1 MIPEYNISLFTALF
15 KGRQDV
21 FALYWENGSK
31 TGYMPAYNFDPYRYK
46 VHKMKGGTLSNFPEK
61 TYQPLT
67 EAQIY
72 KHLNGSHLIGLY
84 PLLTDDTSWFIV
96 ADFDE
101 ETWVDDSRKFVAFC
115 QKKEITAYLERSRSG
130 NGAHVWV
137 FFEQAYPAMKSRK
150 IMLSLLIEARI
161 ISTFDKN
168 SSFDR
173 LFPNQDSLSGKPL
186 GNLIALPF
194 HKPAMD
200 NGNSCFVAPKTMEPY
215 PDQWQ
220 FLTTVT
226 RACIATLDNL
236 YAKSPPSELSINTL
250 PNQGLTIYLNNV
262 ITIARN
268 GLPVILI
275 NYLREEL
282 NIANTEFFIRQKAG
296 KSTYKSKRYFKYI
309 EETSDLIF
317 IPRGFIRKLLDF
329 CKEKNIVYKL
339 EDQRKQQ
346 PNQLYRFEATLRD
359 YQQIGVSAT
368 ENKHIGVIVA
378 PPGSGKTLI
387 GLKIIANK
395 QQSALIVV
403 HRKQL
408 MEQWAERITTFLG
421 IPDHEIGKIGQGKY
435 KPGKLITLAT
445 IQSLA
450 KAIANESNKDL
461 TSSFGTILIDECH
474 HIPSE
479 TYHTT
484 IQQFKSYYQYGLTAT
499 PFRKYSDGKLIFIHL
514 GEVIVEIDNHQVSI
528 SPQATIIIRDTS
540 LDVPFN
546 QKTDR
551 FETLSKILVHDS
563 TRNNLILNDITKEL
577 SSGKRIVVLT
587 ERKEHIDSLYQYL
600 KQSYE
605 AITLNGE
612 DSATS
617 RDTKWKLLKSGNY
630 QVLITTGQFFGEGTD
645 LDNATCLF
653 LVYPFSF
660 EGKLIQYIGRVQ
672 RSEIAPV
679 IYDYR
684 DIRIDY
690 LNKLFLKR
698 NTYYRK
704 LIRQRSLFDDP
715 VEEITPVIRSN
726 SLTIEKEVNV
736 PINSLEFK
744 YGAIGFS
751 YIYKEPDEKL
761 EFEIAHEDIR
771 PEFEV
776 LKPYFIKVFKN
787 RNITASIFAELEN
800 GVLVSQSADS
810 ADIKR
815 INKEIIEGVRF
826 RFVTKV
832 ILNNSSLP
840 ERNVLDITQLQNGH
854 PLYESGEEL
863 IADIL
868 KNPQFKHHQQLPYLA
883 EKHAGHILKIRFVL
897 QPFSFVFLIEGEEMY
912 HLILETLDTEEASY
926 IWYFEKQR
934 SLLPMYLKDLD
945 KQLDII
951 RQQGRQ
957 AFITAAPENFSRIV
971 HDYSNEQKGFITWKF
986 MLEER
991 LI

>member
-1 MIPEYNISLFTALF
+1 MISDDKIALFRSLF
-15 KGRQDV
+15 KGREDV
-21 FALYWENGSK
+21 FALYWEKSGKS
-31 TGYMPAYNFDPYRYK
+31 GYMPAVHFDPYRFK
-46 VHKMKGGTLSNFPEK
+46 VHQMKGGTMSDFPEK
-61 TYQPLT
+61 TYQNLT
-67 EAQIY
+67 NEQI
-72 KHLNGSHLIGLY
+72 KQHILGTQLIGVY
-84 PLLTDDTSWFIV
+84 PLLTDNSSWFIV

-101 ETWVDDSRKFVAFC
+101 ENWSDDSRKFLSYC
-115 QKKEITAYLERSRSG
+115 REKNITAYLERSRSG
-130 NGAHVWV
+130 NGAHVWI
-137 FFEQAYPAMKSRK
+137 FFEQPYPAIKSRK
-150 IMLSLLIEARI
+150 VLLSLLTEACI

-173 LFPNQDSLSGKPL
+173 LFPNQDKLAGKGF

-194 HKPAMD
+194 YKPAMD
-200 NGNSCFVAPKTMEPY
+200 RGNSCFIDPQTMNSY
-215 PDQWQ
+215 HDQWQ
-220 FLTTVT
+220 FLTTVQRVQT
-226 RACIATLDNL
+226 TILDLLYEQTGTGTLAVNAT
-236 YAKSPPSELSINTL
+236 T
-250 PNQGLTIYLNNV
+250 NQALTIILNNV
-262 ITIARN
+262 ITIGRSR
-268 GLPVILI
+268 LPIILI

-282 NIANTEFFIRQKAG
+282 NFANTEFFIRQKSG
-296 KSTYKSKRYFKYI
+296 KSTFGSKRYFRFI
-309 EETSDLIF
+309 EESGDHII
-317 IPRGFIRKLLDF
+317 IPRGFARRLLDF
-329 CKEKNIVYKL
+329 CKDNNIPYRL
-339 EDQRKQQ
+339 EDQRKRMPAQ
-346 PNQLYRFEATLRD
+346 PFCFEAKLRD

-387 GLKIIANK
+387 GLKIIATK
-395 QQSALIVV
+395 QQPALIVV

-408 MEQWAERITTFLG
+408 MDQWAERITTFLG
-421 IPDHEIGKIGQGKY
+421 IPAHEIGKIGQGKY
-435 KPGKLITLAT
+435 KPGKVVTIAT

-450 KAIANESNKDL
+450 RVITDKSNKEL
-461 TSSFGTILIDECH
+461 TNSFGTILIDECH
-474 HIPSE
+474 HIPAE
-479 TYHTT
+479 TYRNT
-484 IQQFKSYYQYGLTAT
+484 IQQFNSFYQYGLTAT
-499 PFRKYSDGKLIFIHL
+499 PFRKYDDGKIIFIHL
-514 GEVIVEIDNHQVSI
+514 GEVITKIDNQQVTN
-528 SPQATIIIRDTS
+528 SPQATIIIRETS

-563 TRNNLILNDITKEL
+563 TRNNLILEDVIKEL
-577 SSGKRIVVLT
+577 SSGKRVVVLT

-605 AITLNGE
+605 AVTLSGD
-612 DSATS
+612 DSIAS
-617 RDTKWKLLKSGNY
+617 RDAKWKLLKSGNY

-684 DIRIDY
+684 DVRIDY

-715 VEEITPVIRSN
+715 VEEIAPVIVSD
-726 SLTIEKEVNV
+726 TIKIEKEISIPLEN
-736 PINSLEFK
+736 LEFK
-744 YGAIGFS
+744 YGTIGFS
-751 YIYKEPDEKL
+751 YIYKEPNEKL
-761 EFEIAHEDIR
+761 EFEIAHEEVR

-776 LKPYFIKVFKN
+776 LKPYFVKALKTKN
-787 RNITASIFAELEN
+787 ISISIYAELEK
-800 GVLVSQSADS
+800 GVLVSQTAESE
-810 ADIKR
+810 DIKR

-826 RFVTKV
+826 KFMTKA
-832 ILNNSSLP
+832 ILNKSSLP
-840 ERNVLDITQLQNGH
+840 EQNLLDINQLQAGQTI
-854 PLYESGEEL
+854 YETSEEL
-863 IADIL
+863 ITDIL
-868 KNPQFKHHQQLPYLA
+868 KQPRFKHHQQLRYLA
-883 EKHAGHILKIRFVL
+883 ERHAGHILKIRFVL

-912 HLILETLDTEEASY
+912 HVILETLDTEEASY
-926 IWYFEKQR
+926 LWYFEKQR
-934 SLLPMYLKDLD
+934 PLLPSYLKELD

-957 AFITAAPENFSRIV
+957 IFLTDPPANFSRIV
-971 HDYSNEQKGFITWKF
+971 HDYNNEQKGVITWKY

>member
-21 FALYWENGSK
+21 FALYWENGIK

-101 ETWVDDSRKFVAFC
+101 ETWIDDSRKFVAFC
-115 QKKEITAYLERSRSG
+115 QKKEIPAYLERSRSG

-194 HKPAMD
+194 YKPTMD
-200 NGNSCFVAPKTMEPY
+200 NGNSCFVAPETMEPY

-220 FLTTVT
+220 FLTTIQKA
-226 RACIATLDNL
+226 RIATLDNL
-236 YAKSPPSELSINTL
+236 YAKSNLSEPSINTL

-275 NYLREEL
+275 SYLREEL
-282 NIANTEFFIRQKAG
+282 NIANTEFFIRQKTG
-296 KSTYKSKRYFKYI
+296 KSTYKSKRYFKFI
-309 EETSDLIF
+309 EETSDHII
-317 IPRGFIRKLLDF
+317 IPRGFIRNLLDF
-329 CKEKNIVYKL
+329 CKNKNIVYKL

-359 YQQIGVSAT
+359 YQQIGVFTT

-395 QQSALIVV
+395 QQPALIVV

-450 KAIANESNKDL
+450 KAISNESNQDL

-474 HIPSE
+474 HIPAE
-479 TYHTT
+479 TYHAT

-514 GEVIVEIDNHQVSI
+514 GEVIAEIDSHQVTSA
-528 SPQATIIIRDTS
+528 PQATIIIRDTS
-540 LDVPFN
+540 LNVPFN

-563 TRNNLILNDITKEL
+563 TRNNLILKDIIKEL
-577 SSGKRIVVLT
+577 SSGKRMVVLT

-605 AITLNGE
+605 AITLSGE

-630 QVLITTGQFFGEGTD
+630 QVLITTGQFFGEGSD
-645 LDNATCLF
+645 LNNATCLF

-704 LIRQRSLFDDP
+704 LIKQRSLFDDP
-715 VEEITPVIRSN
+715 VEEITPVTTSN
-726 SLTIEKEVNV
+726 TLTIEKEVKV
-736 PINSLEFK
+736 PMDSLEFK

-771 PEFEV
+771 PEFDV
-776 LKPYFIKVFKN
+776 LKPYFIKVLKS
-787 RNITASIFAELEN
+787 RNIMASIFAELEN
-800 GVLVSQSADS
+800 GTLVSQSADS

-832 ILNNSSLP
+832 ILNKSSLP

-868 KNPQFKHHQQLPYLA
+868 RNPQFKHHQQLRYLA

-957 AFITAAPENFSRIV
+957 AFINAAPENFSRIV

>member
-1 MIPEYNISLFTALF
+1 MNPTEIESFTSLF
-15 KGRQDV
+15 KGRNDV
-21 FALYWENGSK
+21 FALHWEKGAKS
-31 TGYMPAYNFDPYRYK
+31 GYMPAYHFDPYRYK

-61 TYQPLT
+61 TYQHLT
-67 EAQIY
+67 EEQI
-72 KHLNGSHLIGLY
+72 KRHLQGTQLIGLY
-84 PLLTDDTSWFIV
+84 PLLTDNTSWFIA

-101 ETWVDDSRKFVAFC
+101 ENWTDDSRKFLALC
-115 QKKEITAYLERSRSG
+115 QQKGIPAYLERSRSG

-137 FFEQAYPAMKSRK
+137 FFQQPYPAMKSRK
-150 IMLSLLIEARI
+150 ILLSLLTEARI

-173 LFPNQDSLSGKPL
+173 LFPNQDTLSGKGL

-200 NGNSCFVAPKTMEPY
+200 NGNSCFLAPETMEAY
-215 PDQWQ
+215 PDQWH
-220 FLTTVT
+220 FLTTIQK
-226 RACIATLDNL
+226 AQGSTLDNL
-236 YAKSPPSELSINTL
+236 YEKLGHIALSINTK
-250 PNQGLTIYLNNV
+250 PNQGLTIILNNV
-262 ITIARN
+262 IAIARN
-268 GLPVILI
+268 GLPIILI

-282 NIANTEFFIRQKAG
+282 NFANTEFFIRQKTG
-296 KSTYKSKRYFKYI
+296 KSTYGSKRYFRFI
-309 EETSDLIF
+309 EETNDYTI
-317 IPRGFIRKLLDF
+317 IPRGFTGRLLRF
-329 CKEKNIVYKL
+329 CKENNITYKL
-339 EDQRKQQ
+339 EDQRDKK
-346 PNQLYRFEATLRD
+346 PNQLFRFHATLRD

-368 ENKHIGVIVA
+368 EKKDIGVIVA

-387 GLKIIANK
+387 GLKIISAK
-395 QQSALIVV
+395 QQPALIVV

-408 MEQWAERITTFLG
+408 MEQWAERIATFLG
-421 IPDHEIGKIGQGKY
+421 IPAAEIGRIGQGKY
-435 KPGKLITLAT
+435 KPGAMVTLAT

-450 KAIANESNKDL
+450 KAIANQSNNDL

-474 HIPSE
+474 HIPAE
-479 TYHTT
+479 TYRST
-484 IQQFKSYYQYGLTAT
+484 IQQFNSYYQYGLTAT
-499 PFRKYSDGKLIFIHL
+499 PFRKYNDGKLIFIHL
-514 GEVIVEIDNHQVSI
+514 GDVIAEITNQQVTKS
-528 SPQATIIIRDTS
+528 SQATIIIRDTS

-563 TRNNLILNDITKEL
+563 TRNILILKDIIKEL
-577 SSGKRIVVLT
+577 SSGKRVVVLT

-605 AITLNGE
+605 AITLSGD
-612 DSATS
+612 DSTAS
-617 RDTKWKLLKSGNY
+617 RDAKWKLLQSGNY

-684 DIRIDY
+684 DIKIDY

-715 VEEITPVIRSN
+715 VEEITPVAISDI
-726 SLTIEKEVNV
+726 LTIEKEIKV
-736 PINSLEFK
+736 PLESLEFK

-751 YIYKEPDEKL
+751 YTYKEPDEKL

-776 LKPYFIKVFKN
+776 LKPYFIKVLKTK
-787 RNITASIFAELEN
+787 NITVSIYAELEK
-800 GVLVSQSADS
+800 GMLVSQSADS
-810 ADIKR
+810 ADVKM
-815 INKEIIEGVRF
+815 INKEVIEGVRF
-826 RFVTKV
+826 KFVTKT
-832 ILNNSSLP
+832 ILGKFPLP
-840 ERNVLDITQLQNGH
+840 ERNVLDITQLQAGQ
-854 PLYESGEEL
+854 PLYETGEEL

-868 KNPQFKHHQQLPYLA
+868 KQPHFKHHQQLRYLA

-897 QPFSFVFLIEGEEMY
+897 QPFSFVFLTEGEEMY
-912 HLILETLDTEEASY
+912 HVILETLDTEEASY
-926 IWYFEKQR
+926 LWHFEKQR
-934 SLLPMYLKDLD
+934 SLLPVFLKELD
-945 KQLDII
+945 RQLDII
-951 RQQGRQ
+951 RKQGRH

-971 HDYSNEQKGFITWKF
+971 HDYSNEQKGFITWKY

-991 LI
+991 LV

>member
-1 MIPEYNISLFTALF
+1 
-15 KGRQDV
+15 
-21 FALYWENGSK
+21 
-31 TGYMPAYNFDPYRYK
+31 MPAYHFDPYRYK

-61 TYQPLT
+61 TFQPLT

-72 KHLNGSHLIGLY
+72 QHISASHLIGIY
-84 PLLTDDTSWFIV
+84 PLLTDNTSWFIV

-101 ETWVDDSRKFVAFC
+101 ENWTDDSRKFISLC
-115 QKKEITAYLERSRSG
+115 QEKGFPAYLERSRSG
-130 NGAHVWV
+130 NGAHVWI
-137 FFEQAYPAMKSRK
+137 FFEQPYPAIKSRK
-150 IMLSLLIEARI
+150 IMLSLLTEAHI

-173 LFPNQDSLSGKPL
+173 LFPNQDMLSGKAL

-200 NGNSCFVAPKTMEPY
+200 NGNSCFIVPETMDPY
-215 PDQWQ
+215 PDQWK
-220 FLTTVT
+220 FLETIQ
-226 RACIATLDNL
+226 RATIATLNNL
-236 YAKSPPSELSINTL
+236 YAELSANTL
-250 PNQGLTIYLNNV
+250 PINTTPNQELTIILNNV
-262 ITIARN
+262 ITLNRI

-282 NIANTEFFIRQKAG
+282 NFANTEFFIRQKTG
-296 KSTYKSKRYFKYI
+296 KSTYGSKRYFRFI
-309 EETSDLIF
+309 EETIDHII
-317 IPRGFIRKLLDF
+317 IPRGFTRKLLEF
-329 CKEKNIVYKL
+329 CKNNNITYKL
-339 EDQRKQQ
+339 EDHRKKLPQ
-346 PNQLYRFEATLRD
+346 QLYRFEATLRD
-359 YQQIGVSAT
+359 YQQNGVSAA
-368 ENKHIGVIVA
+368 ENKHLGVIVA

-395 QQSALIVV
+395 QQPALIVV

-421 IPDHEIGKIGQGKY
+421 IPDHQIGKIGQGKH
-435 KPGKLITLAT
+435 KPGKLVTLAT

-450 KAIANESNKDL
+450 KAIGNQSNGDL

-474 HIPSE
+474 HIPAE
-479 TYHTT
+479 TYRST
-484 IQQFKSYYQYGLTAT
+484 IQQFNSYYQYGLTAT
-499 PFRKYSDGKLIFIHL
+499 PFRKYNDGKLIFIHL
-514 GEVIVEIDNHQVSI
+514 GEVISEINNQQANT
-528 SPQATIIIRDTS
+528 SPQPSIIIRDTA

-563 TRNNLILNDITKEL
+563 TRNNLILKDIIKEL
-577 SSGKRIVVLT
+577 YNGKRIVVLT

-605 AITLNGE
+605 TITLSGD

-617 RDTKWKLLKSGNY
+617 RNAKWKLLRSGSY

-704 LIRQRSLFDDP
+704 LLRQKSLFDDP
-715 VEEITPVIRSN
+715 VDEIAPVVTTDT
-726 SLTIEKEVNV
+726 LTIEKEVKV
-736 PINSLEFK
+736 PLESLEFK
-744 YGAIGFS
+744 YGVIGFS
-751 YIYKEPDEKL
+751 YIYKDPNGKL
-761 EFEIAHEDIR
+761 EFEIAHDDIR

-776 LKPYFIKVFKN
+776 LKPYFIKILKT
-787 RNITASIFAELEN
+787 RNITVSIYAELEN
-800 GVLVSQSADS
+800 GTLVSQSADS
-810 ADIKR
+810 ADLKK
-815 INKEIIEGVRF
+815 INREIIEGVRF
-826 RFVTKV
+826 RFVTKS
-832 ILNNSSLP
+832 ILNKSCSP
-840 ERNVLDITQLQNGH
+840 EQNLLDITQLQTGQ
-854 PLYESGEEL
+854 PLYESGEEF
-863 IADIL
+863 ITDIL
-868 KNPQFKHHQQLPYLA
+868 KNTKFKHHQQMQNLSQVPA
-883 EKHAGHILKIRFVL
+883 
-897 QPFSFVFLIEGEEMY
+897 
-912 HLILETLDTEEASY
+912 
-926 IWYFEKQR
+926 
-934 SLLPMYLKDLD
+934 
-945 KQLDII
+945 
-951 RQQGRQ
+951 
-957 AFITAAPENFSRIV
+957 
-971 HDYSNEQKGFITWKF
+971 
-986 MLEER
+986 
-991 LI
+991 

>member
-1 MIPEYNISLFTALF
+1 MIPEYKIKLFTALF

-21 FALYWENGSK
+21 FALYWENGGKS
-31 TGYMPAYNFDPYRYK
+31 GYMPAYHFDPYRYK

-67 EAQIY
+67 ETQIY

-101 ETWVDDSRKFVAFC
+101 ENWIDDSRKFLFLC
-115 QKKEITAYLERSRSG
+115 KKKGIPAYLERSRSG

-137 FFEQAYPAMKSRK
+137 FFEQAYPAIKSRK
-150 IMLSLLIEARI
+150 IMLTLLTEAHI

-200 NGNSCFVAPKTMEPY
+200 KGNSCFIAPETMEPY
-215 PDQWQ
+215 PEQWQ
-220 FLTTVT
+220 FLITIQK
-226 RACIATLDNL
+226 AQIATLDNL
-236 YAKSPPSELSINTL
+236 YVKSNPSELSINKL
-250 PNQGLTIYLNNV
+250 PNQGLTIHLNNV

-275 NYLREEL
+275 SYLREEL
-282 NIANTEFFIRQKAG
+282 NIANTEFFIRQKTG
-296 KSTYKSKRYFKYI
+296 KSTYKSKRYFKFI
-309 EETSDLIF
+309 EETSDHII

-329 CKEKNIVYKL
+329 CKENNIAYKL
-339 EDQRKQQ
+339 EDQRKRQ
-346 PNQLYRFEATLRD
+346 PHQLYSFEATLRD

-450 KAIANESNKDL
+450 KAISNQSNKDL

-474 HIPSE
+474 HIPAE
-479 TYHTT
+479 TYYTI
-484 IQQFKSYYQYGLTAT
+484 IQQFKSFYQYGLTAT

-514 GEVIVEIDNHQVSI
+514 GEVIAEIENHQVTS

-563 TRNNLILNDITKEL
+563 TRNNLILKDIIKEL

-587 ERKEHIDSLYQYL
+587 ERKEHIDSLHQYL

-605 AITLNGE
+605 TITLSGE

-617 RDTKWKLLKSGNY
+617 RDIKWKLLKSGNY

-660 EGKLIQYIGRVQ
+660 EAKLIQYIGRVQ
-672 RSEIAPV
+672 RSEIVPV

-690 LNKLFLKR
+690 LNNLFLKR

-715 VEEITPVIRSN
+715 VQEVKPVTTPNTI
-726 SLTIEKEVNV
+726 TIEKEVKI
-736 PINSLEFK
+736 PIDALEFK

-771 PEFEV
+771 PEFDV
-776 LKPYFIKVFKN
+776 LKPYFIKVLKS

-800 GVLVSQSADS
+800 GTLVSQSADS
-810 ADIKR
+810 ADIKK

-826 RFVTKV
+826 RFMTKV
-832 ILNNSSLP
+832 ILNKSSSS
-840 ERNVLDITQLQNGH
+840 ERNVLDITQLQAGQS
-854 PLYESGEEL
+854 LYESGEEL

-868 KNPQFKHHQQLPYLA
+868 KNPQFKHQQQLRYLA

-912 HLILETLDTEEASY
+912 HMILETLDTEEASY
-926 IWYFEKQR
+926 IWCFEKQR

-951 RQQGRQ
+951 RQQGRH
-957 AFITAAPENFSRIV
+957 AFITTAPENFSRIV
-971 HDYSNEQKGFITWKF
+971 HDYSNEQKGFITWKY